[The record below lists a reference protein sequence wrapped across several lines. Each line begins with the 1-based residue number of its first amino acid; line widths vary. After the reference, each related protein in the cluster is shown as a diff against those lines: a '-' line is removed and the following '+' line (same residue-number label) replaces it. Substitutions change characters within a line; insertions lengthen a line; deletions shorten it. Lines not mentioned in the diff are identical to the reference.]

1 MRYGDS
7 QLFDFHTFSNR
18 HHGKLAGPDFTHTA
32 QHGTLSFR
40 NREGNNMPDID
51 DIVDDIIAWEN
62 GGMKRDQEIQFFQ
75 KLVDT
80 GLAWHLQGMYGRRA
94 QQLINEGEVHQ

>member
-40 NREGNNMPDID
+40 NREGNNMPDIN
-51 DIVDDIIAWEN
+51 DIIAWEN
-62 GGMKRDQEIQFFQ
+62 GEMDKDQEIIFFQ

-80 GLAWHLQGMYGRRA
+80 GLAWSLQGMYGRRA
-94 QQLINEGEVHQ
+94 QQLISDGEIHK